1 MATAYVLI
9 NCDIG
14 AEEKVLSELRAIKK
28 VKETDGVFGAY
39 DIVTKIEAPSSEMLK
54 EIISSRIRRIDR
66 IRSTL
71 TLMET

>member
-14 AEEKVLSELRAIKK
+14 AEEKVLSELKSIKK
-28 VKETDGVFGAY
+28 VKETDGVFWAY

-54 EIISSRIRRIDR
+54 EIISSRIRRINR